1 MGLNPE
7 MRTRTTKI
15 LKHLGFKE
23 GLDNDEIADDFA
35 WCLAACVHTIAKEVK
50 VQLGATSTNKSA
62 GKTPPKRPGATTG
75 KTKGKG
81 KFDHAETGELNE
93 ERAIAIE
100 RIEELIKDVGG
111 KDVAYE
117 IARKEDFFYDQVKN
131 SLAQLKR
138 IIAILLKYKR
148 GEVSIAGVIEDGEP
162 VGVEAGGGEEHEVD
176 APF

>member
-7 MRTRTTKI
+7 MRTRMTKI
-15 LKHLGFKE
+15 LKHLGFKQ
-23 GLDNDEIADDFA
+23 GLESEEIAEDFA

-62 GKTPPKRPGATTG
+62 GKTLPKRPGATTG
-75 KTKGKG
+75 KG
-81 KFDHAETGELNE
+81 KFDHAEPGELNE
-93 ERAIAIE
+93 ARALALE
-100 RIEELIKDVGG
+100 RIEELIKAVGG

-148 GEVSIAGVIEDGEP
+148 GEVSISGVIEDGEP
-162 VGVEAGGGEEHEVD
+162 VGVDAGGDEEHEVD